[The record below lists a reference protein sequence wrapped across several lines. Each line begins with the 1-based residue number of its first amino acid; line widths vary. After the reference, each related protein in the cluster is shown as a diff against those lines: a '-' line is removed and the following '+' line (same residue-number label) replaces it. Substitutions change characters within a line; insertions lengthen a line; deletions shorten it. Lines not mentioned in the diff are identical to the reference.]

1 MSSPLRKAL
10 RTITGDETAAK
21 GSSTLPPLS
30 AAELAEVKEFFPLQK
45 FFVLGQ
51 PHSGGSVLVRLLN
64 LHADLYCGTG
74 AHFFTRQPVL
84 SELFVQ
90 PDESDSAPTTAPS
103 PAALRAMADF
113 LLERQ
118 AHPLGKRVAGDQS
131 QNELAGRAVQEM
143 HHLYPDA
150 SVIHIVRDGRD
161 VLVKQRLQELTGGA
175 AANPRRER
183 NRPAD
188 NVAIFA
194 PGWLSEATRQ
204 WANGVSETDRL
215 GHQLYGESYYSLRYE
230 DLLARPFDM
239 LAKVWAF
246 LGLEADGLE
255 AKVTAEIAQDEELVL
270 DKSPQAVWRQFFT
283 PGDKNIFKE
292 NADKVLL
299 KWGYEVGADW
309 E

>member
-10 RTITGDETAAK
+10 RAITGDDSQPNPA
-21 GSSTLPPLS
+21 LPPLS
-30 AAELAEVKEFFPLQK
+30 AAELAEVKEFFPMHK

-51 PHSGGSVLVRLLN
+51 PHSGGAALARLLT
-64 LHADLYCGTG
+64 LHPGLFCGSG

-90 PDESDSAPTTAPS
+90 PDEPASAPSA
-103 PAALRAMADF
+103 AALRAMADF

-118 AHPLGKRVAGDQS
+118 AHPLGKTVAGDQS
-131 QNELAGRAVQEM
+131 QNELGGRAVQEM

-150 SVIHIVRDGRD
+150 SLIHIVRDGRD

-175 AANPRRER
+175 AASTRRER

-204 WANGVSETDRL
+204 WTTGVSETDRL
-215 GHQLYGESYYSLRYE
+215 GHQLYGESYFSLRYE

-246 LGLEADGLE
+246 LGLGADGLE
-255 AKVTAEIAQDEELVL
+255 AKVTAELAQDNELVL

-292 NADKVLL
+292 NADKALL

>member
-10 RTITGDETAAK
+10 RAITGDEAAA
-21 GSSTLPPLS
+21 GSTLALPPLS
-30 AAELAEVKEFFPLQK
+30 TAELAEVKEFFPLQK

-51 PHSGGSVLVRLLN
+51 PHSGGGVLARLLN
-64 LHADLYCGTG
+64 LHADLHCGTG

-84 SELFVQ
+84 SELFAQ
-90 PDESDSAPTTAPS
+90 ADEPAAVPS

-131 QNELAGRAVQEM
+131 QNELGGRAVQEM

-183 NRPAD
+183 SRPAD

-255 AKVTAEIAQDEELVL
+255 AAVAVEIAQDEELVL

-292 NADKVLL
+292 NADKALL
-299 KWGYEVGADW
+299 KWGYEVGANW

>member
-10 RTITGDETAAK
+10 RAITGDEAAA
-21 GSSTLPPLS
+21 GSALALPPLS
-30 AAELAEVKEFFPLQK
+30 TAELAEVKEFFPLQK

-51 PHSGGSVLVRLLN
+51 PYSGGGVLARLLN
-64 LHADLYCGTG
+64 LHADLHCGTG

-84 SELFVQ
+84 SELFAQ
-90 PDESDSAPTTAPS
+90 ADEPAAVPS

-131 QNELAGRAVQEM
+131 QNELGGRAVQEM

-255 AKVTAEIAQDEELVL
+255 AAVAAEIAQDEELVL

-292 NADKVLL
+292 NADKALL
-299 KWGYEVGADW
+299 KWGYEVGTDW

>member
-10 RTITGDETAAK
+10 RAITGDESAA
-21 GSSTLPPLS
+21 SHALPPLS
-30 AAELAEVKEFFPLQK
+30 AAELAEVKEFFPLEK
-45 FFVLGQ
+45 FFVIGQ
-51 PHSGGSVLVRLLN
+51 PHSGGGVLARLLN
-64 LHADLYCGTG
+64 VHPDLYCGTG
-74 AHFFTRQPVL
+74 AHFFTRAPVL
-84 SELFVQ
+84 TELFAQ
-90 PDESDSAPTTAPS
+90 LEEPADAPS
-103 PAALRAMADF
+103 AAALRAMADF

-118 AHPLGKRVAGDQS
+118 AHPLGKTVAGDQS
-131 QNELAGRAVQEM
+131 QNELGGRAVQEM

-150 SVIHIVRDGRD
+150 SLIHIVRDGRD

-175 AANPRRER
+175 AASTRRER
-183 NRPAD
+183 TRAAD
-188 NVAIFA
+188 NIAIFA

-204 WANGVSETDRL
+204 WTTGVSETDRL
-215 GHQLYGESYYSLRYE
+215 GHQLYGESYFSLRYE

-255 AKVTAEIAQDEELVL
+255 AKVAAEIAQDEELVL

-292 NADKVLL
+292 NADKALL

>member
-10 RTITGDETAAK
+10 RAITGDEAAA
-21 GSSTLPPLS
+21 SQPLPPLS
-30 AAELAEVKEFFPLQK
+30 AAELAEVKDFFPMQK

-51 PHSGGSVLVRLLN
+51 PYSGGGVLARLLS
-64 LHADLYCGTG
+64 LHPDLHCGSG
-74 AHFFTRQPVL
+74 AHFFSRQPVL
-84 SELFVQ
+84 TELFAQ
-90 PDESDSAPTTAPS
+90 PDDPAAAPS
-103 PAALRAMADF
+103 SVALRAMADF

-118 AHPLGKRVAGDQS
+118 THPLGKSIAGDQS
-131 QNELAGRAVQEM
+131 QNELGGRAVQEM
-143 HHLYPDA
+143 YHLYPDA
-150 SVIHIVRDGRD
+150 SLIHIVRDGRD
-161 VLVKQRLQELTGGA
+161 VLVKQRLQELTGSA
-175 AANPRRER
+175 ASPRRDR

-194 PGWLSEATRQ
+194 PGWLAGAAGEWTR
-204 WANGVSETDRL
+204 GVSETDRL
-215 GHQLYGESYYSLRYE
+215 GHQLYGESYFSLRYE

-246 LGLEADGLE
+246 LGLNADGLE
-255 AKVTAEIAQDEELVL
+255 AKVAAEIAQDEELAH

-292 NADKVLL
+292 NAGAALT

>member
-10 RTITGDETAAK
+10 RAITGDEAAAK
-21 GSSTLPPLS
+21 GSTLPPLS

-51 PHSGGSVLVRLLN
+51 PHSGGGVLARLLN

-74 AHFFTRQPVL
+74 AHFFTRRPVL
-84 SELFVQ
+84 SELFTPSEEPAV
-90 PDESDSAPTTAPS
+90 AALS

-131 QNELAGRAVQEM
+131 QNELGGRAVQEM

-150 SVIHIVRDGRD
+150 SLIHIVRDGRD

-175 AANPRRER
+175 TANPRRER
-183 NRPAD
+183 SRPAD

-194 PGWLSEATRQ
+194 PGWLSEATRH

-255 AKVTAEIAQDEELVL
+255 AKVSAEIAQDEELAL
-270 DKSPQAVWRQFFT
+270 DKNPQAVWRQFFT
-283 PGDKNIFKE
+283 PGDKNILKE
-292 NADKVLL
+292 NVDKALL
-299 KWGYEVGADW
+299 KWGYEVGTDW
-309 E
+309 G

>member
-10 RTITGDETAAK
+10 RAITGDEAAA
-21 GSSTLPPLS
+21 SQPLPLLS
-30 AAELAEVKEFFPLQK
+30 AAELAEVKEFFPMQK
-45 FFVLGQ
+45 FFVVGQ
-51 PHSGGSVLVRLLN
+51 PHSGGGVLARLLN
-64 LHADLYCGTG
+64 LHPDLYCGSG

-84 SELFVQ
+84 SELFAQ
-90 PDESDSAPTTAPS
+90 PEEPAAAPS

-118 AHPLGKRVAGDQS
+118 AHPLGKTVAGDQS
-131 QNELAGRAVQEM
+131 PNELGGRAVQEM

-150 SVIHIVRDGRD
+150 SLIQIVRDGRN
-161 VLVKQRLQELTGGA
+161 VLVKQRLQELTGGTT
-175 AANPRRER
+175 ANPRRER

-194 PGWLSEATRQ
+194 PGWLSEETRR
-204 WANGVSETDRL
+204 WTKGVSETDSL

-246 LGLEADGLE
+246 LGLDADGLE
-255 AKVTAEIAQDEELVL
+255 AKVAAEIAQDEELTL

-292 NADKVLL
+292 NADKALV
-299 KWGYEVGADW
+299 KWGYETGADW

>member
-10 RTITGDETAAK
+10 RAITGDEAAA
-21 GSSTLPPLS
+21 GSTLALPPLS
-30 AAELAEVKEFFPLQK
+30 TAELAEVKEFFPLQK

-51 PHSGGSVLVRLLN
+51 PHSGGGVLARLLN
-64 LHADLYCGTG
+64 LHADLHCGTG

-84 SELFVQ
+84 SELFAQ
-90 PDESDSAPTTAPS
+90 ADEPAAVPS

-131 QNELAGRAVQEM
+131 QNELGGRAVQEI

-183 NRPAD
+183 SRPAD

-255 AKVTAEIAQDEELVL
+255 AAVAVEIAQDEELVL

-292 NADKVLL
+292 NADKALL
-299 KWGYEVGADW
+299 KWGYEVGTDW